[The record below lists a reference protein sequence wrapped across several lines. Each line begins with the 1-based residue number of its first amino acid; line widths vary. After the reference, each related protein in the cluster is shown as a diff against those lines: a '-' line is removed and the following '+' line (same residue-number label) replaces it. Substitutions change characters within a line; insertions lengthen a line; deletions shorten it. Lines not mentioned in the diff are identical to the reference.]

1 MIEEV
6 SSEYVFLKQYSYR
19 EVLEL
24 QDKYENEIVLL

>member
-19 EVLEL
+19 DVLEL
-24 QDKYENEIVLL
+24 QDKYENEIVL